1 MAVGTNRDING
12 NFYYCCRMFT
22 DFLLS
27 CNGKEDDVCLEY
39 IYFVVFYI
47 YDWYFVAGITF
58 PICKLLRHLVPAKE
72 VRN

>member
-58 PICKLLRHLVPAKE
+58 SNLQAVKTPGACKGG
-72 VRN
+72 